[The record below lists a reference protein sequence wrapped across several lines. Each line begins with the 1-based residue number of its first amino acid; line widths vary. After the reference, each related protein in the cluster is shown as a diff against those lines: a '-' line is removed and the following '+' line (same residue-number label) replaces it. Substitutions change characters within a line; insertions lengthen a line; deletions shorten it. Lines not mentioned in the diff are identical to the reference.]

1 MFREQNISDQLFD
14 VKRELEDIIESLED
28 FCPKDIETFNEIK
41 NWKEKVSSIRME
53 VIDKLTSALEEE

>member
-41 NWKEKVSSIRME
+41 SWKEKVSSIRME